1 MGNFD
6 SLKEAIN
13 TYIKTNGIGA
23 ITGAILNSILIQM
36 VDDLGDF
43 GTTLLGL
50 GLPEFDSTKVYEA
63 GEAVVYESTLYV
75 FTADKSSGAWDST
88 KVEATTY
95 DELLANGHLDITA
108 TDITAKSNT
117 PLVITN
123 KFTSTTTGGDADL
136 KSGASQFLNIR
147 GYLDPVTLTPFL
159 ADSFVSTNMNLV
171 DSAQYLTI
179 DSKKAYYFPVVA
191 GSWGA
196 YGTTQENNGYIIVG
210 GTVNG
215 VYFKTTKPTAGS
227 YGSACGKTTYNGK
240 DYYTPSA
247 QGWLTIV
254 CDDNVVPACHVAWS
268 NYNDNVAGTFG
279 NTVKSISTDV
289 QWIHAWGMAA
299 LSGGGRSVFDEI
311 DVATGYRYR
320 RVDRTLLAS
329 LTWVKTTVTG
339 DDGDTYV
346 YTATATDMANNGLW
360 ATLFANLEVDGNM
373 LIYTSKTISTV
384 SDLQIAM
391 SGYYFYFELATV
403 ASSACTTTEAN
414 TVNDFGLSYF
424 MYNGELVSV
433 PAYVTEGLYQ
443 SGKDQLFN
451 AVTYQKILAE
461 VIATFACNHESRLSA
476 IEDKIKNGF
485 NYLKVMNLDVVRKL
499 NEPA

>member
-6 SLKEAIN
+6 SLKQAIN

-23 ITGAILNSILIQM
+23 ITAAVLNTILIQM

-43 GTTLLGL
+43 GNSLVGL
-50 GLPEFDSTKVYEA
+50 GFKPFSVDDMYKT
-63 GEAVVYESTLYV
+63 GDIVVYDGLLQR
-75 FTADKSSGAWDST
+75 FTADKSAGAWDST
-88 KVEATTY
+88 KVSVTTF
-95 DELLANGHLDITA
+95 DEVLADGGIDITA

-123 KFTSTTTGGDADL
+123 KFSAQTTGGDADL
-136 KSGASQFLNIR
+136 KSGASQFLGIR
-147 GYLDPVTLTPFL
+147 GYLDASLNPFL
-159 ADSFVSTNMNLV
+159 ADNFVSTSMNLV
-171 DSAQYLTI
+171 DSAAYFTV

-210 GTVNG
+210 GNVDG
-215 VYFKTTKPTAGS
+215 VYFKSTRPTSGS
-227 YGSACGKTTYNGK
+227 YGSACGKTTYGGK

-254 CDDNVVPACHVAWS
+254 CNDTEVPACHIAWS
-268 NYNDNVAGTFG
+268 NYKDKVGGTFN
-279 NTVKSISTDV
+279 NTVKSIATDV
-289 QWIHAWGMAA
+289 QWIHTWGMAA

-311 DVATGYRYR
+311 DVANGYRYR
-320 RVDRTLLAS
+320 RIDRTLLAG
-329 LTWVKTTVTG
+329 LAWVKTTISG

-346 YTATATDMANNGLW
+346 YTATVSGMAVNGLW
-360 ATLFANLEVDGNM
+360 ASLFLNLEVEGNM
-373 LIYTSKTISTV
+373 IVYTSKTISTTT
-384 SDLQIAM
+384 DLAVAM
-391 SGYYFYFELATV
+391 SGFYFYYELATY
-403 ASSACTTTEAN
+403 ASSACVTTVAN
-414 TVNDFGLSYF
+414 TVDDFGLSYF

-433 PAYVTEGLYQ
+433 PAYVTEGFYQ

-461 VIATFACNHESRLSA
+461 VLAASDCNLNDRLSA
-476 IEDKIKNGF
+476 VEKKIAEGF
-485 NYLKVMNLDVVRKL
+485 NYLKVTNLDVTRKL
-499 NEPA
+499 NSPA